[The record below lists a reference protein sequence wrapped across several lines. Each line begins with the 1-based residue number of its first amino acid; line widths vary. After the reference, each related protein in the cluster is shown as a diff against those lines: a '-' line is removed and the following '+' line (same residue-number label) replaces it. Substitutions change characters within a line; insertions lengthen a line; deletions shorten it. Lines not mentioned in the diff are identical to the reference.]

1 MPRKGVAKNR
11 APKDDKRFNAAS
23 FYDALSSVV
32 EERKIPWTQVSRET
46 GVTTSTLSQMKVGRR
61 PDAASLAALSAWAGL
76 NPAHFVR
83 RLQRGAQDLV
93 GSISDVLRADPTLQ
107 PKAASALETIIR
119 LAYDA
124 LTKRADDHSAVI
136 DQMSEKSIRSRKKLQ
151 MPREAMLHEADF
163 ALWANENIWTVDQ
176 AAFLLLGF
184 EPIVRGRIPLGRLPG
199 EYAIL
204 RRLLLR
210 NAGVNLRFL
219 DNNAKTGPR
228 FRSSDVLHW
237 AESQSLLVP
246 EKLKGGI

>member
-11 APKDDKRFNAAS
+11 APKDDKRFNAAA

-32 EERKIPWTQVSRET
+32 EARKIPWTHVSRET

-83 RLQRGAQDLV
+83 RLQRGTPDLV
-93 GSISDVLRADPTLQ
+93 RSISDVLRADQTLQ

-119 LAYDA
+119 LVYDA
-124 LTKRADDHSAVI
+124 LTKRADDHAAVI
-136 DQMSEKSIRSRKKLQ
+136 DQISEKITRSRKKLR
-151 MPREAMLHEADF
+151 MPREAMLKEADF

-184 EPIVRGRIPLGRLPG
+184 EPIVRGRIPFGRLPR
-199 EYAIL
+199 EYTIL

-210 NAGVNLRFL
+210 NAGVNLRFFG
-219 DNNAKTGPR
+219 NNPGARPR

-237 AESQSLLVP
+237 AESHSLLVP
-246 EKLKGGI
+246 EKLKGQI